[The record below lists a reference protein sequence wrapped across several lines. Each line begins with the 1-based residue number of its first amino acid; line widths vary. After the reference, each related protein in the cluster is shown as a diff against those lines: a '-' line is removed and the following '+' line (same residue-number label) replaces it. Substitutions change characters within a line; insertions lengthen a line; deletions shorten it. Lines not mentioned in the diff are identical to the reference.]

1 MNTAQREKAVEL
13 FGEGALIVEVAP
25 LIRMS
30 AEDFRRKWVAARRE
44 AENGQDTEE
53 AHWYRDCQASRASVR
68 AQIRS
73 EAMDE
78 AGGRRST
85 DLLNVL
91 GRLEAEEEPQGMSED
106 YDVRASSPLLALT
119 DRIEE
124 TTDSVERDR
133 LKRLVQDAAMA
144 NHALFHEM
152 TRPA

>member
-30 AEDFRRKWVAARRE
+30 AEDFRREWVAGRRE
-44 AENGQDTEE
+44 AENGQDTDL
-53 AHWYRDCQASRASVR
+53 AHWYRDCQAARASVR
-68 AQIRS
+68 ARIRS

-91 GRLEAEEEPQGMSED
+91 GRLEAESEPQGMSED
-106 YDVRASSPLLALT
+106 HDVRASSPLLALT
-119 DRIEE
+119 DRIENE
-124 TTDSVERDR
+124 NDPVERDR
-133 LKRLVQDAAMA
+133 LKALVRDADMA
-144 NHALFHEM
+144 NHALFFEM